1 MRTMS
6 AAKSRQLVKKLTR
19 KWEYKLDRS
28 SPRIE
33 FARFT
38 PQSAEGAARS
48 ITFADDRCVE
58 QARSIIGVWTIAA
71 PEFPG
76 VGLALFRATGP
87 SRMPPFAWLDD
98 ELNAIQLDFSFGD
111 RALGYAEASE
121 AFEGWMCELL
131 PDDIRAQFARLG
143 QRREIAEDELELVRK
158 ISAEYRLHTPDA
170 GDATLGPGLDHSR
183 VVIETDLRN
192 IDAMLSIYKQVKEE
206 LGIS

>member
-1 MRTMS
+1 MS

-19 KWEYKLDRS
+19 KWALSLDRS
-28 SPRIE
+28 SPMIE

-58 QARSIIGVWTIAA
+58 QARFIIGAWTIAA

-76 VGLALFRATGP
+76 VGLALFRAMGP
-87 SRMPPFAWLDD
+87 SRMPRFAWLDD
-98 ELNAIQLDFSFGD
+98 QLNAVQLDFSFGD
-111 RALGYAEASE
+111 RALGYAEASK

-131 PDDIRAQFARLG
+131 HDEIRSQFDRLC
-143 QRREIAEDELELVRK
+143 QRRELAECELELVRK
-158 ISAEYRLHTPDA
+158 VSVEYLQHMPDA
-170 GDATLGPGLDHSR
+170 DQATLGPGLDHSR

-192 IDAMLSIYKQVKEE
+192 IDAMLSIYEQVKADLE
-206 LGIS
+206 IS